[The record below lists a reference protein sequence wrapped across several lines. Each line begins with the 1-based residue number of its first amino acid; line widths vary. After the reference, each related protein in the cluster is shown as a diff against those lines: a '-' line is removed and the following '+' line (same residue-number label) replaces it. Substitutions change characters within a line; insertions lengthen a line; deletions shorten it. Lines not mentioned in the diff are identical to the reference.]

1 MLKSIYY
8 KLEYYFD
15 NYFNELIIIIDECFI
30 KTSLFY
36 TFIIIKFKIIII
48 NFVRLKTNF
57 IAIIG

>member
-15 NYFNELIIIIDECFI
+15 NYFNELIITIDEYFI

-48 NFVRLKTNF
+48 NFIRLKTNF